1 MDEHDPDESPN
12 SERVSELINR
22 GVESLALLVE
32 LIAALR
38 EKGILSAEEIDEMGK
53 RAEGLRVEMIK
64 GNVPS

>member
-1 MDEHDPDESPN
+1 MNERDPNESPD
-12 SERVSELINR
+12 SERVSDLINR

-32 LIAALR
+32 LIAALK
-38 EKGILSAEEIDEMGK
+38 EKGILSTEEIDEMGK